1 MNADEHRWVPLLPRS
16 QVEPAAVNLT
26 EETAISAA
34 LAGRPDLKA
43 ARLREEMAE
52 AGIDLAKAQI
62 YPTIGVSVHFSSDK
76 LVLEDLHIAGSRYV
90 EKDREVSLGVSIPL
104 PLFNRQQGAIAER
117 VSQRMQAKA
126 QREATELSI
135 RREVA
140 AAYRSYHAAAQQTIS
155 WRPWIWIEPWEG
167 RMETMSTSFA
177 DLAPPEVIAKYEPVI
192 GLEVHVQLA
201 TATKIF
207 CGCPTS
213 FGAPPNTNVCP
224 VCLGMPGAL
233 PVLNRLA
240 VELAIK
246 AGIALN
252 CTIRP
257 MSRFARKNYFYPD
270 LPKGYQIS
278 QYDEPLAEHGW
289 VEIEVDGARK
299 RIGVTRVHME
309 DDAGKSLHEGFKDSD
324 RYTYVDLNR
333 SGTPLIEIVSEP
345 DMRSSAEA
353 YAYLAEVKQVLQFI
367 EVSTC
372 DMEKGH
378 LRCDANVSVRL
389 RGAEKF
395 GTKAEVKNLNSFR
408 FLRQALDHEIARQVA
423 ILEGGGKIV
432 QETRLFNPDT
442 GETAAMRSKEHA
454 HDYRYFPEPD
464 LAPLC
469 VSESWL
475 AEVKAQ
481 VPELAAVKRARFLS
495 EYGLREYDADVL
507 TATRATSEYFEKAAS
522 VAGDPRA
529 AANWVMGDLMGALKA
544 GGREISDSPV
554 SPEHL
559 GELLKLVGS
568 GEISNKLAKEIFPKM
583 FASGEAA
590 SAIIERDGL
599 KQISDT
605 GALEKIV
612 DEVMAANPKQ
622 LEQYRAGKTTVMG
635 FFVGQVMRATKGQAN
650 PAAVNELLKK
660 KL

>member
-1 MNADEHRWVPLLPRS
+1 
-16 QVEPAAVNLT
+16 
-26 EETAISAA
+26 
-34 LAGRPDLKA
+34 
-43 ARLREEMAE
+43 
-52 AGIDLAKAQI
+52 
-62 YPTIGVSVHFSSDK
+62 
-76 LVLEDLHIAGSRYV
+76 
-90 EKDREVSLGVSIPL
+90 
-104 PLFNRQQGAIAER
+104 
-117 VSQRMQAKA
+117 
-126 QREATELSI
+126 
-135 RREVA
+135 
-140 AAYRSYHAAAQQTIS
+140 
-155 WRPWIWIEPWEG
+155 
-167 RMETMSTSFA
+167 
-177 DLAPPEVIAKYEPVI
+177 
-192 GLEVHVQLA
+192 
-201 TATKIF
+201 
-207 CGCPTS
+207 
-213 FGAPPNTNVCP
+213 
-224 VCLGMPGAL
+224 MPGAL
-233 PVLNRLA
+233 PVLNRAA

-246 AGIALN
+246 AALALN
-252 CTIRP
+252 CRIRP
-257 MSRFARKNYFYPD
+257 VSRFARKNYFYPD

-289 VEIEVDGARK
+289 VDIEVEGERK

-309 DDAGKSLHEGFKDSD
+309 DDAGKSIHEGFKDSD

-353 YAYLAEVKQVLQFI
+353 YAYLSEVKQVLQFI
-367 EVSTC
+367 DVSTC

-408 FLRQALDHEIARQVA
+408 FLKQALDHEIARQVA
-423 ILEGGGKIV
+423 IVESGGQIV
-432 QETRLFNPDT
+432 QETRLFSPDT

-464 LAPLC
+464 LLPLR
-469 VSESWL
+469 VSEQWL

-481 VPELAAVKRARFLS
+481 VPELPAVKRARFLKD
-495 EYGLREYDADVL
+495 YGLREYDAEVL
-507 TATRATSEYFEKAAS
+507 TASRATSEYFEK
-522 VAGDPRA
+522 VATVSGDPRA

-544 GGREISDSPV
+544 GGREIADSPV
-554 SPEHL
+554 SAEHL

-590 SAIIERDGL
+590 SAIIEREGL

-612 DEVMAANPKQ
+612 DDVIAANPKQ
-622 LEQYRAGKTTVMG
+622 LEQYRSGKTTVMA